1 MKFNFLKYRK
11 IYFVFSGILILASLF
26 SLFMFGLKPGIDF
39 TGGSILE
46 VEYKANRFSNQE
58 IKEKLAELDLGEIYI
73 QPTGERG
80 VILRM
85 KDIDEA
91 THQQV
96 LEKLGEAEELRF
108 ESIGPTIGQELK
120 GKTKIV
126 IVLSL
131 LAIVLYIAFAF
142 RKISRP
148 LTSWQYG
155 IASLLALFHDILIPI
170 GILSLLGFLYGVQIT
185 IPVIVALLTVLGYS
199 INNTVVVFDRIRE
212 NLLKRIGATV
222 AETSSHLPERSEG
235 REMNKVQRTP
245 PRSVSQSSAY
255 EETVNNSLNQTLT
268 RSINTSLT
276 TLFVLTAIFFLGGE
290 TLKYFALA
298 LILGITAGTYSSIF
312 LASPILVSWLR
323 WRQRS

>member
-26 SLFMFGLKPGIDF
+26 SLFIFGLKTGIDF

-222 AETSSHLPERSEG
+222 AETSSHLP
-235 REMNKVQRTP
+235 